1 MMAFGCYWEEDY
13 DAWDINGDDG
23 DLEFKCL
30 VNDNVKIYIIESDTY
45 KDIYKKIK
53 DTVLVHLYIN
63 KLYFDLD
70 KASRI
75 ANILTISFMGNN
87 LLASWESYNASSVI
101 GKVALFEFVI
111 EVYKNDKGLFKY
123 GYHTIGKGRVF
134 RTDHLES

>member
-1 MMAFGCYWEEDY
+1 MMEFGCYREEDY

-23 DLEFKCL
+23 DLEFECL

-75 ANILTISFMGNN
+75 ANILTISFMRNN
-87 LLASWESYNASSVI
+87 LLASWESYNVDSVI
-101 GKVALFEFVI
+101 GKIALFEFVI

-123 GYHTIGKGRVF
+123 GYHTTGKGRVF

>member
-1 MMAFGCYWEEDY
+1 MMAFGCYREEDY

-23 DLEFKCL
+23 DLEFECL

-75 ANILTISFMGNN
+75 ANILTISFMRNN
-87 LLASWESYNASSVI
+87 LLASWESYNVDSVI
-101 GKVALFEFVI
+101 GKIALFEFVI

-123 GYHTIGKGRVF
+123 GYHTTGKGRVF

>member
-1 MMAFGCYWEEDY
+1 MMAFDYVWEEDY

-75 ANILTISFMGNN
+75 ANILTISFMRNN

-101 GKVALFEFVI
+101 GKIALFEFVI
-111 EVYKNDKGLFKY
+111 VVYKNNKGLFKY